1 LAISATARRGG
12 LRSLDLIA
20 SVTSIG
26 IRGGDERK
34 CLKEHASEREYRQ
47 HPSQRISPDGG
58 GGGGGGDGGGGDP
71 QTKNE
76 EDERE

>member
-1 LAISATARRGG
+1 LAISATARRGR

-58 GGGGGGDGGGGDP
+58 GGGGGGSGDP